1 MLEPRVTQGTVGKRR
16 EAKTAAIVAT
26 AWDLAREHG
35 IAGISLRELAGRV
48 GMRQPSL
55 YEYFDSKD
63 ALYDAMFADGNR
75 QLLERIDAL
84 ELPAD
89 PLAALKTYLAAYLR
103 FAVEDL
109 ARCELLFQRHLPGF
123 TPSPESYALA
133 EAALA
138 GVVELA
144 HAAGVTDHGDIDCLV
159 AVTAGLMD
167 AQVANDPGGDR
178 WTRHLDRLVDLLVD
192 DAHTRSASCR
202 PSTTTKSAS

>member
-1 MLEPRVTQGTVGKRR
+1 MTDTVAARR
-16 EAKTAAIVAT
+16 EAKIAAIVAS

-35 IAGISLRELAGRV
+35 IAGISLRQLAARV

-55 YEYFDSKD
+55 YEYFGSKD

-75 QLLERIDAL
+75 QLLERIGAL
-84 ELPAD
+84 QLPAD
-89 PLAALKTYLAAYLR
+89 PRAALKAYLAAYLR
-103 FAVEDL
+103 FAAEDL

-144 HAAGVTDHGDIDCLV
+144 RAAGVTEGGDIDCLV

-178 WTRHLDRLVDLLVD
+178 WTRHLGRLVDLLID
-192 DAHTRSASCR
+192 DAHTRS
-202 PSTTTKSAS
+202 T